1 MIWAVFFPMSVLAA
15 YLLQPHIASLHVV
28 LRTLI
33 QTSILTPLMTYIM
46 LPFATR
52 VLDEWLHEE

>member
-1 MIWAVFFPMSVLAA
+1 M
-15 YLLQPHIASLHVV
+15 
-28 LRTLI
+28 RTLI